1 MESSQRPGS
10 PARAR
15 RSVLAIGAL
24 LVVAAAGIA
33 AVVVAVLALTSG
45 GDEPSADVAA
55 VTSTSTTPTAP
66 TTTSIVVVH
75 ETLPAGVSEVATVHP
90 GLDDVA
96 VRATPPPGWDATL
109 TPVVTST
116 DPEPPRSGLDLARVP
131 MPSAEAPI
139 AGRHVAADGWT
150 FANPTT
156 FTPPQP
162 LVFGV
167 VQRQGDWIQVL
178 VPVRPNGTVGWLPAA
193 SATVTR
199 TDQSVEVSL
208 TERRLRVVRAG
219 VEELSAPVSIGRPST
234 PTPTGE
240 FYVTDVVPSVN
251 PAGGYGPVAL
261 ALNGY
266 SEVMDEFAGESGVG
280 ASGEGAPDAIAP
292 VLALHGTNR
301 PASVGRAMSNGCP
314 RLYNDDMVRLAEL
327 VPAGTPVRIWP

>member
-1 MESSQRPGS
+1 MVG
-10 PARAR
+10 AL
-15 RSVLAIGAL
+15 VLA
-24 LVVAAAGIA
+24 VAAVALG
-33 AVVVAVLALTSG
+33 VVLG
-45 GDEPSADVAA
+45 PGEEPSTDVAA
-55 VTSTSTTPTAP
+55 VTSSSTTASTP
-66 TTTSIVVVH
+66 TTTSGPTSIVVVH
-75 ETLPAGVSEVATVHP
+75 ETLPAGISEVATIDP
-90 GLDDVA
+90 GLADVA
-96 VRATPPPGWDATL
+96 VRSTSPPGWDETL
-109 TPVVTST
+109 TPVVTSV
-116 DPEPPRSGLDLARVP
+116 DAEPPRTGLDLARVAL
-131 MPSAEAPI
+131 PSPDAPI
-139 AGRHVAADGWT
+139 SGRHVSADGWT

-178 VPVRPNGTVGWLPAA
+178 VPVRPNGTVGWLPAS

-199 TDQSVEVSL
+199 TDLSVEVSL
-208 TERRLRVVRAG
+208 SERRLRVVRGG
-219 VEELSAPVSIGRPST
+219 VEELAAPISIGRPST

-266 SEVMDEFAGESGVG
+266 SEVMDAFAGESDVG

-314 RLYNDDMVRLAEL
+314 RLYNEDMLRLAEL